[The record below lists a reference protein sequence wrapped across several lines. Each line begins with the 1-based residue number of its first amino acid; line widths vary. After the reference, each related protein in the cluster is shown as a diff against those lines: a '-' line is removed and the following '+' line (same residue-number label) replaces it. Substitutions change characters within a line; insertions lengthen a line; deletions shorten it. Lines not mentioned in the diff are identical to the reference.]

1 MQLTGFGMM
10 YDTDLLK
17 QVTNNRTLSFRK
29 DLDEVFLLAE
39 GTPSLANSLP
49 LIDDV
54 INWFD
59 RAFKSNANT
68 NEMNGYWFD
77 FVNMVLQRYAVLF
90 EVELSAADKLVKNLF
105 QRFFNSRSLKGIR
118 MSYRYDVA
126 PVVFL
131 GRGGTRSY
139 YTLPPTL
146 HRPLAII
153 HLPRAALNNVWR
165 WNVLAH
171 ETGHDVFFCVENLA
185 REMEALAA
193 TVAVDALRAG
203 KADYPPIS
211 TVLKIN
217 GRLTPI
223 EMTREQFTVSL
234 WSKWT
239 NELFAD
245 LFAILMCGP
254 STVFTMQE
262 MIGFGSVG
270 SWHGVQGP
278 DPHPLPVLRNL
289 INITFMRQLGFSYHA
304 HIIERRML
312 RHNPNIRDAKWVFN
326 GVTEVT
332 RIKLGQ
338 LMPMIELITT
348 AMLNY
353 PLQSLNNHSLR
364 EVINFNFYDQAM
376 VDALVDAA
384 AGDTIPPQGAEPR
397 HVVAAAQLAFVFN
410 PYQADKIHNNLINF
424 LSQLN
429 HDEVYQH

>member
-1 MQLTGFGMM
+1 MQLTEFGIM
-10 YDTDLLK
+10 YDTSLLK

-29 DLDEVFLLAE
+29 DLNEIFLLAE
-39 GTPSLANSLP
+39 ATPSLANSLP

-54 INWFD
+54 INWFAM
-59 RAFKSNANT
+59 AFKSNANT

-90 EVELSAADKLVKNLF
+90 EVELSSADKLVKNLF
-105 QRFFNSRSLKGIR
+105 QRFLNSTSLKGIR
-118 MSYRYDVA
+118 MSYRYNVA

-131 GRGGTRSY
+131 GRGGARSY

-153 HLPRAALNNVWR
+153 HLPRAALNNLWR

-171 ETGHDVFFCVENLA
+171 ETGHDVFFCVDDLA
-185 REMEALAA
+185 REMDALVAS
-193 TVAVDALRAG
+193 VAVDALRAG
-203 KADYPPIS
+203 KADYPSIS
-211 TVLKIN
+211 TVLKVN

-254 STVFTMQE
+254 ATVFTMQE
-262 MIGFGSVG
+262 MIGFGFVG
-270 SWHGVQGP
+270 SWHVVHGP

-289 INITFMRQLGFSYHA
+289 INLAFLRQLGFSYHA
-304 HIIERRML
+304 QMLEGRMM
-312 RHNPNIRDAKWVFN
+312 RHNPNVRDVKWVFN
-326 GVTEVT
+326 GTTEVT
-332 RIKLGQ
+332 RIKLTQ
-338 LMPMIELITT
+338 FMPMIELITK

-353 PLQSLNNHSLR
+353 PLQSMNNHSLR
-364 EVINFNFYDQAM
+364 EVVNFNFHDQAV
-376 VDALVDAA
+376 VDALVDASV
-384 AGDTIPPQGAEPR
+384 GDIIPPQGAEPR
-397 HVVAAAQLAFVFN
+397 HVVAAAQLAFAFN

-424 LSQLN
+424 LIR
-429 HDEVYQH
+429 VK